1 MPTTPLISLPKT
13 KSSEEF
19 EHMSKDIANII
30 FNDIDPINK
39 FQLYG
44 RKGQGQNG
52 VDAYSTRNNEIIII
66 QSKNLLS
73 NIKLDI
79 FSNILEKELSKT
91 DKCEFKINLYC
102 LITSLNRDTNIQDYV
117 NKVNINRY
125 NEGKFLLKVLFWED
139 VEQYIGSN
147 QTLLNT
153 YYPMYGAA
161 NLYISLLELSF
172 IGFQIKD
179 LIKSHLLDRNLT
191 FSYCN
196 LLQSGLIWFKDKNF
210 KQIFESQLLNL
221 KRLLCQELKLLSN
234 YENSSINYCCN
245 EIKHSVEMLQVN
257 LNDIE
262 ICYYMIGKILAHWF
276 EKLSREDNNV
286 ITENER
292 NDFLH
297 LLKKLNL
304 RDTFIKEIKT
314 KTDIFFLSIP
324 LLNKEVHF
332 NIKKMYTLIDIH
344 NYLIKELCIY

>member
-1 MPTTPLISLPKT
+1 MPTISLISLPKT

-19 EHMSKDIANII
+19 EHMSKDIANIK
-30 FNDIDPINK
+30 FNGINSINK

-52 VDAYSTRNNEIIII
+52 IDAYSTRNNETIVI

-73 NIKLDI
+73 NIKLNI
-79 FSNILEKELSKT
+79 FSNMLEKELSKI

-117 NKVNINRY
+117 NEVNTNRY
-125 NEGKFLLKVLFWED
+125 NEGKFPLEVLFWED
-139 VEQYIGSN
+139 VERYIGSN
-147 QTLLNT
+147 QILLNN
-153 YYPMYGAA
+153 YYPMYSVTSS
-161 NLYISLLELSF
+161 YISLLELSF
-172 IGFQIKD
+172 IGFQIKNLVKSD
-179 LIKSHLLDRNLT
+179 LFNRNLN

-221 KRLLCQELKLLSN
+221 ERLLYQELKLLSN

-257 LNDIE
+257 LNDTE

-276 EKLSREDNNV
+276 EKLCREDNTV

-297 LLKKLNL
+297 LLKKLTL

-314 KTDIFFLSIP
+314 KTDIFFLSNP

-332 NIKKMYTLIDIH
+332 NIKKMKTLIDIH
-344 NYLIKELCIY
+344 DDLIKELCIY